1 MPDRASLAL
10 SRRHR
15 RLDQRRARQTRARA
29 GGIGLGILLSL
40 LLGVLI
46 LFGALYYADLTRD
59 LPNVA
64 LLPVLLNPPDG
75 LLLHPTQVYDRTGE
89 HLLYTFDTPSS
100 GSLPSPSGGEGTSQP
115 STFNVRRYI
124 PLSPAAPQ
132 HLPDFLAKATVEM
145 LDPGFWTDGGFT
157 LSGLTDP
164 DSHPTIAQKL
174 VSDLLLY
181 DEQSSLRRALRER
194 ILAAQVTAEYGRS
207 QVVEWYLN
215 SADYGNDA
223 YGADAA
229 AQLYFGVSAT
239 DLTPGESA
247 VLAAASQAP
256 GLNPLDAPDLAFERG
271 RKAILLMQ
279 QFGVITADAAR
290 QALGE
295 KLSVRGAQSADHP
308 RLTAFLDILLHQLDT
323 RFTAERI
330 RRGGLVIATTLD
342 YDLQQGASCATLSLG
357 TASAPCPNLP
367 ISQLT
372 NFPSASSLVL
382 DPQSGQ
388 ILAAAGETLRGE
400 ETASMPPHDPG
411 TMLAPFVYLTAF
423 TRGFGPGSLVWDI
436 PPSDAES
443 LPTANGQAPTAHG
456 PVRMRIAL
464 ANDYRYAVQRVAA
477 EMGSEAIGRTEAS
490 FGLDPSS
497 DTLLD
502 LASAYGVFAANGVRY
517 GLPGPTAVLRVE
529 GLDHSTWLDL
539 SNPQAQ
545 PVVSQPLAYLMNN
558 ALSDEA
564 ARWPSLGHPND
575 LEIGRPVGVKLGRS
589 SDGVDSWG
597 IGYTPSRVVAAWV
610 GGSSNSVAQAAPANS
625 EPLLSSLLQLATASL
640 PADGWAP
647 PPGVSS
653 VDVCDPSGLLPTK
666 DCPTTVTEVF
676 LSGNEPV
683 QSDTLFRTYTI
694 NRETGL
700 LATVFTPPELVQDK
714 VFMIVPPEAQAWAKR
729 ANIPVAPSA
738 YDAIQAPPAEPN
750 FHISAPSMFSN
761 VTGKVQFRGTASGAN
776 FDHYRLLVGQGLNPQ
791 SWIVVAQSSTRIE
804 DGVLGTWDTTGLSGL
819 YAVELQV
826 VRTDQQIDTAITQ
839 VTVK

>member
-1 MPDRASLAL
+1 
-10 SRRHR
+10 
-15 RLDQRRARQTRARA
+15 
-29 GGIGLGILLSL
+29 
-40 LLGVLI
+40 
-46 LFGALYYADLTRD
+46 
-59 LPNVA
+59 
-64 LLPVLLNPPDG
+64 
-75 LLLHPTQVYDRTGE
+75 
-89 HLLYTFDTPSS
+89 
-100 GSLPSPSGGEGTSQP
+100 
-115 STFNVRRYI
+115 
-124 PLSPAAPQ
+124 
-132 HLPDFLAKATVEM
+132 
-145 LDPGFWTDGGFT
+145 
-157 LSGLTDP
+157 
-164 DSHPTIAQKL
+164 
-174 VSDLLLY
+174 
-181 DEQSSLRRALRER
+181 
-194 ILAAQVTAEYGRS
+194 
-207 QVVEWYLN
+207 
-215 SADYGNDA
+215 
-223 YGADAA
+223 
-229 AQLYFGVSAT
+229 
-239 DLTPGESA
+239 
-247 VLAAASQAP
+247 
-256 GLNPLDAPDLAFERG
+256 
-271 RKAILLMQ
+271 
-279 QFGVITADAAR
+279 
-290 QALGE
+290 
-295 KLSVRGAQSADHP
+295 
-308 RLTAFLDILLHQLDT
+308 
-323 RFTAERI
+323 
-330 RRGGLVIATTLD
+330 
-342 YDLQQGASCATLSLG
+342 
-357 TASAPCPNLP
+357 
-367 ISQLT
+367 
-372 NFPSASSLVL
+372 
-382 DPQSGQ
+382 
-388 ILAAAGETLRGE
+388 
-400 ETASMPPHDPG
+400 MPPHDPG

-464 ANDYRYAVQRVAA
+464 ANDYLYAVQRVAA
-477 EMGSEAIGRTEAS
+477 ETGSEAIGRTEAS

-714 VFMIVPPEAQAWAKR
+714 VFMIVPPEAQAWAKQ